1 MQKPLWKTYAFSF
14 ILSLTLL
21 QGLTNPA
28 GAMLLTSP
36 PGIAQD
42 EVEGRAHILSL
53 GMNWE
58 STDKATGQRSS
69 LGFNRKDGKI
79 ILQIQFEN
87 GFPQE
92 LAGFQSNFTL
102 STPQGK
108 KVWTFMY
115 GDRASNIPPP
125 SPETPLSLEE
135 TMGIVH
141 APRILEHQSPRVTTI
156 SEITECIRDKHCVF
170 YTGAGISAGVVPTMP
185 QLMKSLQLDDC
196 QNKGNF
202 SSVLQQALQNPAAY
216 VQPMED
222 FYKACLYGTPTPAHL
237 AIRDIAQ
244 KKKWGL
250 LTENLDLL
258 HQRSGINPLH
268 HDGTNWL
275 KSNVNEGDLK
285 KIDYVI
291 TVGLAGDES
300 GFLGWY
306 KTTHPGG
313 TIIAI
318 NLQQPN
324 YLDDKDLLVIG
335 DVQQLLP
342 LLREA
347 ILRASA
353 SL

>member
-1 MQKPLWKTYAFSF
+1 MHKSF
-14 ILSLTLL
+14 CKVFLLSLILF

-36 PGIAQD
+36 PEIEQE
-42 EVEGRAHILSL
+42 EVEQRAHDLSL

-69 LGFNRKDGKI
+69 LGFNRKDGKT
-79 ILQIQFEN
+79 ILKIQFEN
-87 GFPQE
+87 EFPQE
-92 LAGFQSNFTL
+92 FYQFKNSFTL

-108 KVWTFMY
+108 KVWTFLY
-115 GDRASNIPPP
+115 GDTALDV
-125 SPETPLSLEE
+125 SPLSTDAPLSLEE

-141 APRILEHQSPRVTTI
+141 PPRILEHQTPKTATL
-156 SEITECIRDKHCVF
+156 SEIAECIHDKHCVF
-170 YTGAGISAGVVPTMP
+170 YTGAGISAGVVPTMG
-185 QLMKSLQLDDC
+185 QLMKSLQLEDC

-202 SSVLQQALQNPAAY
+202 SSVLQKVLQNSTTY

-222 FYKACLYGTPTPAHL
+222 FYKACLYGKPTPAHI
-237 AIRDIAQ
+237 AIRDIVQ
-244 KKKWGL
+244 KKQWGL

-258 HQRSGINPLH
+258 HQRSGIKPLH

-275 KSNVNEGDLK
+275 TSNVNETDLK

-318 NLQQPN
+318 NLQKPN

-342 LLREA
+342 LLLDT
-347 ILRASA
+347 IKSQ
-353 SL
+353 